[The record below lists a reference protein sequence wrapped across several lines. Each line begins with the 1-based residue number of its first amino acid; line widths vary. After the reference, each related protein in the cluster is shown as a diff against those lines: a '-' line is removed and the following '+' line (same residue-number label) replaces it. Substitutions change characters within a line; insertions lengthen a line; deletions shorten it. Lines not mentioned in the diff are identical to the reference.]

1 MNSPVD
7 TRKGSV
13 NLGQG
18 TLDMVATLKLI
29 AVVSVLEECVFAGTL
44 MEVATMHFDN
54 GGKIAAP
61 TAA

>member
-1 MNSPVD
+1 M
-7 TRKGSV
+7 